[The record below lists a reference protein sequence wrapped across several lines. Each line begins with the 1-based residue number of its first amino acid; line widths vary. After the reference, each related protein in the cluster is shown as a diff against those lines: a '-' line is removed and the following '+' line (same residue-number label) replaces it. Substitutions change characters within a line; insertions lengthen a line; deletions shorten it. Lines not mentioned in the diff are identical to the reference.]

1 MKIPC
6 FKKAVPPNPNLFNPC
21 DDMKKLFQRA
31 VGIAMAVMTALVI
44 GWQPVAAQTVGDDVD
59 EPELT
64 MEEALETP
72 VVPQKANAYVKKY
85 MKREALALHKL
96 GYKVETMRKGEIVI
110 VTIPTDKLFGPNS
123 TQLLPTAAV
132 DLKNFLPY
140 FKVPDKFKIV
150 LAVHSDDSGS
160 DSYLSSLCEERIVAL
175 YDYFDTNAKNTES
188 LVGYPIAGG
197 DPLEE
202 NNTRA
207 HRAANRR
214 LEIYILPGTALI
226 SAAK

>member
-1 MKIPC
+1 MRIQS
-6 FKKAVPPNPNLFNPC
+6 FKSLR
-21 DDMKKLFQRA
+21 MKKQIQRNILRIFAALSMIAAGAGA
-31 VGIAMAVMTALVI
+31 VS
-44 GWQPVAAQTVGDDVD
+44 AQTPQEDVD

-64 MEEALETP
+64 MEQALEIP
-72 VVPQKANAYVKKY
+72 AVPAKANAYIRNY

-123 TQLLPTAAV
+123 TGLLPTAGNE
-132 DLKNFLPY
+132 LKNFLPY
-140 FKVPDKFKIV
+140 FRVPDKFKVV
-150 LAVHSDDSGS
+150 LAMHTDDSGS
-160 DSYLSSLCEERIVAL
+160 DNYLTTLCEERIVAL
-175 YDYFDTNAKNTES
+175 YDYFDTNATNTDT
-188 LVGYPIAGG
+188 LIGYPIAGA

-214 LEIYILPGTALI
+214 LEIYILPGEKLI
-226 SAAK
+226 SEAK